1 MSKAK
6 QLAHDGTEPADGG
19 VTKKAHRGFAAMK
32 PEKQKAIASM
42 GGKAAHERG
51 HAHEF
56 TEEEARTA
64 GQKGG
69 QATSAD
75 REHMA
80 RIGRRGGLARRQKAQ
95 SPA

>member
-6 QLAHDGTEPADGG
+6 QLAHDGTEPADGD

-69 QATSAD
+69 RATSAD